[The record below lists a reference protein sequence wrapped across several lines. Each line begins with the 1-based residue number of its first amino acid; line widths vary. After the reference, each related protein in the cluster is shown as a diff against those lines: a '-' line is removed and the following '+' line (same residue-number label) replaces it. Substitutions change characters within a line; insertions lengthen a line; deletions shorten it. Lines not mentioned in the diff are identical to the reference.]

1 MYPRLNNQS
10 LAPAQAD
17 TWLLYTLAQ
26 IMASLLWPV
35 PIVGSTDKGSSSRS
49 LPQKIEAAK
58 GGPIGQQPDLLLWMC
73 DEGDPYLQTLSM
85 CTQIQVR
92 AYGEQKKA
100 KMISAR
106 AHAYCVCLAAC
117 TPNKGAKLL
126 QKPQQLSPR
135 GELGVVASSDDITH
149 PQMDRPI
156 EQFCSSLCDADC
168 CWRPVSRFLQSYN
181 AEFSRGLC
189 RAL

>member
-1 MYPRLNNQS
+1 VAAVHTRPNNGLPS
-10 LAPAQAD
+10 L
-17 TWLLYTLAQ
+17 TCTNRR
-26 IMASLLWPV
+26 I
-35 PIVGSTDKGSSSRS
+35 SRS
-49 LPQKIEAAK
+49 LPEKFEAAK

-92 AYGEQKKA
+92 AYGEQQKA

-117 TPNKGAKLL
+117 PQNKGAKLL

-149 PQMDRPI
+149 PRMDRPA
-156 EQFCSSLCDADC
+156 SNSVHHLCDADC
-168 CWRPVSRFLQSYN
+168 WRPVSLFLQSCI
-181 AEFSRGLC
+181 AEISRGLC
-189 RAL
+189 GAL